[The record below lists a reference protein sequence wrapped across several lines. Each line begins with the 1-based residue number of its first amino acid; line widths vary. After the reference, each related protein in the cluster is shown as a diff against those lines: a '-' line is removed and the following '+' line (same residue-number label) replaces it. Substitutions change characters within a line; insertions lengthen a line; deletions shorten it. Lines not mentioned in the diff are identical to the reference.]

1 MGAGYEE
8 AEIVIDAQGMIVCPG
23 LIDVHV
29 HLREPGNEEDETI
42 ATGASA
48 ALAGGV
54 TSVACMP
61 NTMPA
66 IDTQAAAEFVVL
78 QAQRARQANVYPVGA
93 VSKGRKG
100 EELAELGQ
108 LVAGGAV
115 AFTDD
120 GAPVA
125 SAALM
130 RRALQYAKMFDRV
143 IMQHCQ
149 VPELTTGGVMNEGF
163 ESMRLG
169 LGGMPAAA
177 EDIMVARDI
186 RLAEITGG
194 RLHIQHISTARS
206 VELVREGQRR
216 GVRVTAEA
224 CPHHFTLTDEKLRTF
239 DSNFKM
245 NPPLRT
251 WSDVE
256 AVIGGLKDGT
266 IEIIATDHAPHARE
280 KKMREIDQAPFG
292 IVGLE
297 TLIPI
302 TVTSLIEPGHLT
314 WPEALRKLTINPPSS
329 WGFPRARC
337 VAAPM
342 PTSRSST
349 RRCGGR
355 STRRSFGPRAT
366 TRHSAAGRCAG
377 ERIPSSSGARCG
389 SRWAGS
395 SSRHRQRRWR
405 DGALRV
411 ALRLGTP
418 RSLCL
423 ALCRGFGPRT
433 TNLEFVEARS
443 MIQDVATRD
452 PSRTRGLV
460 GHALAH
466 RRI

>member
-1 MGAGYEE
+1 LPTIQITGGRIIDPSQGLDEIGDLWISRGRILPMGGGSEE
-8 AEIVIDAQGMIVCPG
+8 PEIVIDARGMIVCPG
-23 LIDVHV
+23 LIDIHV

-61 NTMPA
+61 NTLPA

-78 QAQRARQANVYPVGA
+78 QGQRARQANVYPVGA

-125 SAALM
+125 SADLM
-130 RRALQYAKMFDRV
+130 RRALEYSKMFDRV

-149 VPELTTGGVMNEGF
+149 VPELTVGGVMHEGF

-169 LGGMPAAA
+169 LPGMPAAA

-194 RLHIQHISTARS
+194 RVHIQHISTARS
-206 VELVREGQRR
+206 VELVREGKRR
-216 GVRVTAEA
+216 GINVTAEA
-224 CPHHFTLTDEKLRTF
+224 CPHHFTLTDETLRTF
-239 DSNFKM
+239 DSNYKM

-251 WSDVE
+251 WGDIE
-256 AVIGGLKDGT
+256 AVIGGLKDNT
-266 IEIIATDHAPHARE
+266 IEFLATDHAPHARE
-280 KKMREIDQAPFG
+280 KKMREFDQAPFG

-302 TVTSLIEPGHLT
+302 TALSLIEAGHLT
-314 WPEALRKLTINPPSS
+314 WPEALAKLTCNP
-329 WGFPRARC
+329 AN
-337 VAAPM
+337 
-342 PTSRSST
+342 
-349 RRCGGR
+349 
-355 STRRSFGPRAT
+355 
-366 TRHSAAGRCAG
+366 
-377 ERIPSSSGARCG
+377 
-389 SRWAGS
+389 
-395 SSRHRQRRWR
+395 
-405 DGALRV
+405 L
-411 ALRLGTP
+411 LRLPNKGTLRAGADADITIIDP
-418 RSLCL
+418 DT
-423 ALCRGFGPRT
+423 PWT
-433 TNLEFVEARS
+433 
-443 MIQDVATRD
+443 ID
-452 PSRTRGLV
+452 PSRFRSKSRNSPFGGWEVRARAHTVIV
-460 GHALAH
+460 GGEVRFTLGHIIH
-466 RRI
+466 QSDVVVPV

>member
-1 MGAGYEE
+1 LPTILISGGRIIDPSQNLDSVGDLWLSRGRVQPPGSGYEE
-8 AEIVIDAQGMIVCPG
+8 VETLIDAQGLIVCPG

-42 ATGASA
+42 ATGAAA

-54 TSVACMP
+54 TALACMP
-61 NTMPA
+61 NTIPA

-78 QAQRARQANVYPVGA
+78 QGQRAQKAQVYPVGA

-130 RRALQYAKMFDRV
+130 RRALEYAKMFDRV

-149 VPELTTGGVMNEGF
+149 VPELTVGGVMNEGF

-206 VELVREGQRR
+206 VELVREGLRR

-224 CPHHFTLTDEKLRTF
+224 CPHHFTLTDERLRTF
-239 DSNFKM
+239 DSNYKM
-245 NPPLRT
+245 NPPVRT
-251 WSDVE
+251 WNDVE
-256 AVIGGLKDGT
+256 AVISGLKDGT
-266 IEIIATDHAPHARE
+266 IELIATDHAPHARE
-280 KKMREIDQAPFG
+280 KKMREFDQAPFG
-292 IVGLE
+292 IIGLE

-302 TVTSLIEPGHLT
+302 TVMSLIEPGHLS
-314 WPEALRKLTINPPSS
+314 WPEVIRKLTYNPARLLDLPK
-329 WGFPRARC
+329 GTLRAGADAD
-337 VAAPM
+337 VTIIDPNVQWTID
-342 PTSRSST
+342 PDQFQSKSRNT
-349 RRCGGR
+349 PFGGWQVR
-355 STRRSFGPRAT
+355 GRAHT
-366 TRHSAAGRCAG
+366 VIVGG
-377 ERIPSSSGARCG
+377 EIR
-389 SRWAGS
+389 
-395 SSRHRQRRWR
+395 
-405 DGALRV
+405 
-411 ALRLGTP
+411 
-418 RSLCL
+418 
-423 ALCRGFGPRT
+423 F
-433 TNLEFVEARS
+433 
-443 MIQDVATRD
+443 
-452 PSRTRGLV
+452 TRGGIV
-460 GHALAH
+460 QQAGAAVPA
-466 RRI
+466 

>member
-1 MGAGYEE
+1 LRTIQIAGGRIIDPGQNLDQVGDLWISRGHVLPLGAGYEE
-8 AEIVIDAQGMIVCPG
+8 AEVVIDAQGMIVCPG

-61 NTMPA
+61 NTLPA

-130 RRALQYAKMFDRV
+130 RRALQYCKMFDRV

-224 CPHHFTLTDEKLRTF
+224 CPHHFTLTDERLRSF

-280 KKMREIDQAPFG
+280 KKMREIDLAPFG

-302 TVTSLIEPGHLT
+302 TIASLIEPGHLSWT
-314 WPEALRKLTINPPSS
+314 EALRKLTVNPAQLLGIPK
-329 WGFPRARC
+329 GTLR
-337 VAAPM
+337 
-342 PTSRSST
+342 
-349 RRCGGR
+349 GG
-355 STRRSFGPRAT
+355 AD
-366 TRHSAAGRCAG
+366 A
-377 ERIPSSSGARCG
+377 
-389 SRWAGS
+389 
-395 SSRHRQRRWR
+395 
-405 DGALRV
+405 
-411 ALRLGTP
+411 
-418 RSLCL
+418 
-423 ALCRGFGPRT
+423 
-433 TNLEFVEARS
+433 
-443 MIQDVATRD
+443 DVTIID
-452 PSRTRGLV
+452 PSVRWTIDPTRFRSKSHNTPFAGWEVRGRAHTVIV
-460 GHALAH
+460 GGEVRFTLGGIVQQAPTAAMA
-466 RRI
+466 

>member
-1 MGAGYEE
+1 MGERAVRTIQISGGRIIDPAQDIDQIGDVWISGGRVLPLGGGYEE
-8 AEIVIDAQGMIVCPG
+8 AEIVIDAQGKIVCPG

-42 ATGASA
+42 ATGARA
-48 ALAGGV
+48 ALESGV

-61 NTMPA
+61 NTRPA
-66 IDTQAAAEFVVL
+66 IDSQAAAEFVVL

-125 SAALM
+125 SATLM
-130 RRALQYAKMFDRV
+130 RRALEYAKMFDRV

-149 VPELTTGGVMNEGF
+149 VPELTVGGVMNEGL

-169 LGGMPAAA
+169 LAGMPAAA

-216 GVRVTAEA
+216 GVRVSAEA
-224 CPHHFTLTDEKLRTF
+224 CPHHFTLTDETLRTF
-239 DSNFKM
+239 DSNYKM

-251 WSDVE
+251 WSDIE
-256 AVIGGLKDGT
+256 AVIEGLKDNT
-266 IEIIATDHAPHARE
+266 IEILATDHAPHASE
-280 KKMREIDQAPFG
+280 KKTREIDQAPFG

-302 TVTSLIEPGHLT
+302 TVRSLIETGHLT
-314 WPEALRKLTINPPSS
+314 WPEVIRKLTCNAAQLLGISKGTLRPGADADVTIIDPDVCWTIDPAKFRSKSRNTPFGD
-329 WGFPRARC
+329 WKVRGRAHT
-337 VAAPM
+337 VIV
-342 PTSRSST
+342 
-349 RRCGGR
+349 
-355 STRRSFGPRAT
+355 
-366 TRHSAAGRCAG
+366 AG
-377 ERIPSSSGARCG
+377 EIRFTLGGIVQQTGA
-389 SRWAGS
+389 
-395 SSRHRQRRWR
+395 H
-405 DGALRV
+405 V
-411 ALRLGTP
+411 T
-418 RSLCL
+418 
-423 ALCRGFGPRT
+423 
-433 TNLEFVEARS
+433 V
-443 MIQDVATRD
+443 
-452 PSRTRGLV
+452 
-460 GHALAH
+460 
-466 RRI
+466 

>member
-1 MGAGYEE
+1 VATIQLSGGRIIDPSQNLDEVGDLWISRGRILPVGGSSEE
-8 AEIVIDAQGMIVCPG
+8 ADIVIDARGMIVCPG
-23 LIDVHV
+23 LIDIHV

-42 ATGASA
+42 ATGAAA
-48 ALAGGV
+48 ALSGGV

-61 NTMPA
+61 NTVPA

-93 VSKGRKG
+93 VSKGRG
-100 EELAELGQ
+100 GQELAELGQ

-130 RRALQYAKMFDRV
+130 RRALEYSKMFDRV

-149 VPELTTGGVMNEGF
+149 VPELTLGGVMHEGF

-169 LGGMPAAA
+169 LGGMPSAA

-206 VELVREGQRR
+206 VDLVREGKRR

-224 CPHHFTLTDEKLRTF
+224 CPHHFTLTDETLRTF
-239 DSNFKM
+239 DSNYKM

-251 WSDVE
+251 WNDVE
-256 AVIGGLKDGT
+256 AVITGLVDNT
-266 IEIIATDHAPHARE
+266 IEFIATDHAPHARE

-302 TVTSLIEPGHLT
+302 TVKSLIQPGHLS
-314 WPEALRKLTINPPSS
+314 WLEVLRKLTINP
-329 WGFPRARC
+329 A
-337 VAAPM
+337 
-342 PTSRSST
+342 
-349 RRCGGR
+349 
-355 STRRSFGPRAT
+355 
-366 TRHSAAGRCAG
+366 
-377 ERIPSSSGARCG
+377 
-389 SRWAGS
+389 
-395 SSRHRQRRWR
+395 Q
-405 DGALRV
+405 L
-411 ALRLGTP
+411 
-418 RSLCL
+418 L
-423 ALCRGFGPRT
+423 ALPNKGTLRAGADADVTIIDPAARWTIDPARFRSKSRNTPFGGWDVTGRAHTVIVGGEVRFSRGGI
-433 TNLEFVEARS
+433 
-443 MIQDVATRD
+443 IQ
-452 PSRTRGLV
+452 
-460 GHALAH
+460 HAGAPVPA
-466 RRI
+466 

>member
-1 MGAGYEE
+1 VPTIQISGGRIIDPTQNLDQIGDLWISRGRILPMGGGSEE
-8 AEIVIDAQGMIVCPG
+8 PEIVIDARHMIVCAG
-23 LIDVHV
+23 LIDIHV

-42 ATGASA
+42 ATGAGA

-61 NTMPA
+61 NTIPA

-93 VSKGRKG
+93 VSKGRQG
-100 EELAELGQ
+100 QELAELGQ

-130 RRALQYAKMFDRV
+130 RRALEYSRMFDRV

-149 VPELTTGGVMNEGF
+149 VPELTTGGVMHEGF

-169 LGGMPAAA
+169 LPGMPAAA

-206 VELVREGQRR
+206 VELVREGKRR

-224 CPHHFTLTDEKLRTF
+224 CPHHFTLTDEMLRTF
-239 DSNFKM
+239 DSNYKM

-251 WSDVE
+251 WNDVE
-256 AVIGGLKDGT
+256 AVIGGLVDNT
-266 IEIIATDHAPHARE
+266 IEFIATDHAPHARE
-280 KKMREIDQAPFG
+280 KKLREIDQAPFG

-302 TVTSLIEPGHLT
+302 TIKSLIEPGHLN
-314 WPEALRKLTINPPSS
+314 WPQVIQKLTCNPAQLLGLRNKGTLRPGGDADITIIDPLVRWSIDAS
-329 WGFPRARC
+329 RFRSKSHNTPFDGWDVTGRAHT
-337 VAAPM
+337 VIV
-342 PTSRSST
+342 
-349 RRCGGR
+349 GGEVR
-355 STRRSFGPRAT
+355 Y
-366 TRHSAAGRCAG
+366 
-377 ERIPSSSGARCG
+377 
-389 SRWAGS
+389 
-395 SSRHRQRRWR
+395 
-405 DGALRV
+405 
-411 ALRLGTP
+411 
-418 RSLCL
+418 
-423 ALCRGFGPRT
+423 
-433 TNLEFVEARS
+433 
-443 MIQDVATRD
+443 
-452 PSRTRGLV
+452 TRG
-460 GHALAH
+460 GIIQHAGAAVPV
-466 RRI
+466 

>member
-1 MGAGYEE
+1 LRTIQIAGGRIIDPDQGIDQVGDLWISRGRVLPIGAGYEE

-29 HLREPGNEEDETI
+29 HFREPGNEEDETI
-42 ATGASA
+42 ATGARA

-61 NTMPA
+61 NTIPA

-266 IEIIATDHAPHARE
+266 IEILATDHAPHARE
-280 KKMREIDQAPFG
+280 KKMREIDKAPFG

-314 WPEALRKLTINPPSS
+314 WPEALRKLTINAARLLGISK
-329 WGFPRARC
+329 GTLRANADADVTIIDPDARWTID
-337 VAAPM
+337 
-342 PTSRSST
+342 PTSFQSKSHNT
-349 RRCGGR
+349 PFGGWDVR
-355 STRRSFGPRAT
+355 GRAHT
-366 TRHSAAGRCAG
+366 VIVGGEVRFSRGGIVQEAGA
-377 ERIPSSSGARCG
+377 
-389 SRWAGS
+389 
-395 SSRHRQRRWR
+395 
-405 DGALRV
+405 V
-411 ALRLGTP
+411 AL
-418 RSLCL
+418 
-423 ALCRGFGPRT
+423 A
-433 TNLEFVEARS
+433 
-443 MIQDVATRD
+443 
-452 PSRTRGLV
+452 
-460 GHALAH
+460 
-466 RRI
+466 

>member
-1 MGAGYEE
+1 MRTIQITGGRVIDPSQDIDRVADLWLGQGRVLAVGEGYEE
-8 AEIVIDAQGMIVCPG
+8 AEVVIDARGLIVCPG

-42 ATGASA
+42 ATGAEA

-61 NTMPA
+61 NTIPA
-66 IDTQAAAEFVVL
+66 LDTQGAAEFVVL
-78 QAQRARQANVYPVGA
+78 QAQRARKANVYPVGA

-125 SAALM
+125 SASLM
-130 RRALQYAKMFDRV
+130 RQALEYAKMFDRV

-149 VPELTTGGVMNEGF
+149 VPELTVGGVMNEGF

-169 LGGMPAAA
+169 LPGMPAAA

-206 VELVREGQRR
+206 VELVREGKRR

-224 CPHHFTLTDEKLRTF
+224 CPHHFTLTDERLRTF

-266 IEIIATDHAPHARE
+266 IEVLATDHAPHAPE
-280 KKMREIDQAPFG
+280 KKMRELDQAPFG

-302 TVTSLIEPGHLT
+302 TVIGLIEPGHLT
-314 WPEALRKLTINPPSS
+314 
-329 WGFPRARC
+329 
-337 VAAPM
+337 
-342 PTSRSST
+342 
-349 RRCGGR
+349 
-355 STRRSFGPRAT
+355 GPR
-366 TRHSAAGRCAG
+366 
-377 ERIPSSSGARCG
+377 
-389 SRWAGS
+389 
-395 SSRHRQRRWR
+395 
-405 DGALRV
+405 
-411 ALRLGTP
+411 
-418 RSLCL
+418 
-423 ALCRGFGPRT
+423 
-433 TNLEFVEARS
+433 
-443 MIQDVATRD
+443 
-452 PSRTRGLV
+452 
-460 GHALAH
+460 
-466 RRI
+466 